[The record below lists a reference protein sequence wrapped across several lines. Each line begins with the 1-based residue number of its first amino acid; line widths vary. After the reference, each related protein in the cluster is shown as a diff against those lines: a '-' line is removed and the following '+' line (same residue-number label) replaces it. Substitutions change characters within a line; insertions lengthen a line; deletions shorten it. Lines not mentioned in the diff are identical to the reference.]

1 MPSAE
6 IIAIGTELLLGE
18 ISDTNT
24 RFIARALRSLGLDL
38 FRVTTVGDNTA
49 RITEA
54 IQSAMQRAD
63 VVLTTGGLGPTV
75 DDPTRQAA
83 AAALGVELEFQED
96 LWRQVVATVARYGR
110 QAGENQKRQAF
121 IPHGA
126 RAIPNPVGTAPAFL
140 AESGSSVLVC
150 LPGVP
155 REMETLLEGAV
166 VPYLRQRFSVPAVI
180 EVRNLHLSGVSEA
193 WVDERVGE
201 YETQANPTVGLAAH
215 NGIID
220 IRICAKAA
228 DVREA
233 GRMIEQVE
241 KEIRLAVGPA
251 LFGVDDD
258 RLEAVVVDLVAGR
271 GWKIAFLECGMDGEL
286 TRRISQLASPA
297 VGGVRSA
304 KEDCETF
311 AGQVEAL
318 LASQRV
324 DLALGV
330 RNRAAGNRQEITV
343 ILAGATG
350 PRQRDLTY
358 GGHPANAPR
367 WAANLALD
375 FLRRE
380 IGDH

>member
-251 LFGVDDD
+251 LFGV
-258 RLEAVVVDLVAGR
+258 
-271 GWKIAFLECGMDGEL
+271 
-286 TRRISQLASPA
+286 
-297 VGGVRSA
+297 
-304 KEDCETF
+304 
-311 AGQVEAL
+311 
-318 LASQRV
+318 
-324 DLALGV
+324 
-330 RNRAAGNRQEITV
+330 
-343 ILAGATG
+343 
-350 PRQRDLTY
+350 
-358 GGHPANAPR
+358 
-367 WAANLALD
+367 
-375 FLRRE
+375 
-380 IGDH
+380 